1 MDIIYNIFITIL
13 SVIILLSTGLSLT
26 LGIADEIETNQYYS
40 SVTKTLTDS
49 HYNEHVKELLIEEA
63 AEKDLDEIKEKIK
76 HLPEEIA
83 DIKQS
88 AENNIRGI
96 EKRINEE
103 IEEKKKDIENNA
115 KRILGLE
122 TKKFK
127 SRLSA
132 VLSQASI
139 DLAKNNALEQL
150 NNNRELHDKYI
161 NDAIDEIDRIG
172 LWK

>member
-1 MDIIYNIFITIL
+1 MAEIWQIIVQSNTLNFLIVLAVVLFIVSKL
-13 SVIILLSTGLSLT
+13 DVKSKLEVMK
-26 LGIADEIETNQYYS
+26 DEIKTYVDAS
-40 SVTKTLTDS
+40 SKEKEDAK
-49 HYNEHVKELLIEEA
+49 NE
-63 AEKDLDEIKEKIK
+63 LDEINEKIK

-103 IEEKKKDIENNA
+103 IDEKKKDIENNA

-127 SRLSA
+127 SRLSGI
-132 VLSQASI
+132 LSQASI
-139 DLAKNNALEQL
+139 DLAKKNALEQL
-150 NNNRELHDKYI
+150 NDNRELHDRYI
-161 NDAIDEIDRIG
+161 NEAIDEIDRIG
-172 LWK
+172 L

>member
-1 MDIIYNIFITIL
+1 MVQPFWKMVQQFFKVLNIELPCDSETPL
-13 SVIILLSTGLSLT
+13 
-26 LGIADEIETNQYYS
+26 LGICRKEIKTYVDNS
-40 SVTKTLTDS
+40 SQ
-49 HYNEHVKELLIEEA
+49 EKESAKKE
-63 AEKDLDEIKEKIK
+63 LDEINEKIK
-76 HLPEEIA
+76 HLPDEIA

-127 SRLSA
+127 SRLSGI
-132 VLSQASI
+132 LSQASI

-150 NNNRELHDKYI
+150 NNNRELHDRYI
-161 NDAIDEIDRIG
+161 NEAIDEIDRIG
-172 LWK
+172 L

>member
-1 MDIIYNIFITIL
+1 MDNY
-13 SVIILLSTGLSLT
+13 
-26 LGIADEIETNQYYS
+26 
-40 SVTKTLTDS
+40 
-49 HYNEHVKELLIEEA
+49 
-63 AEKDLDEIKEKIK
+63 IKVQQINEKIK
-76 HLPEEIA
+76 HLPDEIA
-83 DIKQS
+83 DIKLS
-88 AENNIRGI
+88 AQNNIQGI

-172 LWK
+172 L